1 MGVAAGS
8 GVGAGVAVGRAVE
21 AVRSVGAG
29 EPVAETAVS
38 DAAVGSG
45 GCGVDEAV
53 GWLEPA
59 QPTIRVRTRNR
70 TTTNCL
76 ENKIKH
82 PLRWSRLR
90 PPKGETS
97 LRTGKARIL

>member
-8 GVGAGVAVGRAVE
+8 GVGAGVAVGRGVE
-21 AVRSVGAG
+21 VARSVGAG
-29 EPVAETAVS
+29 ELVVGAAVADS
-38 DAAVGSG
+38 AVGSEEVGDAG
-45 GCGVDEAV
+45 GG
-53 GWLEPA
+53 LEPA

-70 TTTNCL
+70 TTTNSL

-82 PLRWSRLR
+82 PLIWSRLR